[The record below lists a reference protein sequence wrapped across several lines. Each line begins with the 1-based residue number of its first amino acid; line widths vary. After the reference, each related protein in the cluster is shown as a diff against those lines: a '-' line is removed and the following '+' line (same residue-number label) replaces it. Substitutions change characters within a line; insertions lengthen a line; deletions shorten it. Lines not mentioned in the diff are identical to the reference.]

1 MFVATFV
8 FGVLAK
14 LWRAFDLFLEADA
27 VDGFV
32 WLPLGVWSEL
42 LVAAALA
49 LGVGAI
55 ARVNVW
61 LSGAAIGVGGGYLLF
76 WLALN
81 DVSFRLTQVG
91 ISYARLRGDEGVG
104 TKDFSLMSPGDVTPA
119 IVYAVVAVV
128 VGGAAGVFAYRR
140 APARSLGLLAAALVA
155 GLAGT
160 VVDRAFFAE
169 RNFGMGESPVM
180 LLARTYVSA
189 FFGRE
194 EAQFPSP
201 LPPPKTKAERLAL
214 LAAQQPL
221 ASTSTSPTTTPPR
234 AAPRVDNGIL
244 FFAEGVP
251 RKRTSLEAIVDT
263 TPHLKALWQ
272 EKGGINF
279 ENYYSTYHKSIAA
292 IYSMICADVP
302 PPNAKNIMELN
313 PRIDCGS
320 LPEVFSKAG
329 IHVGLFHGGDFGFY
343 DKLQLLGARG
353 FETQKDARA
362 LATKETWENSW
373 GVDDRAVVDAVLA
386 WIDSLP
392 KGERFFAVI
401 IPITAHYPYDIPP
414 DVAPAFPGRS
424 SKDKFDSA
432 VHFLDDAFFRL
443 HQGLAARGVASDTAI
458 AYVADHGETVAEPP
472 RASAGRR
479 LAYEPSLHVPFVLLA
494 PKLFP
499 TAQTNAR
506 LGSHID
512 LLPTL
517 MDALG
522 LPPDER
528 HLGQSLLSDD
538 HVPRR
543 AFIGASNGPRFVGFV
558 DGKEKFFVNRYSGA
572 AELYDLVTDPLEQ
585 KNLAGVDANK
595 TARLIAEA
603 IAFADGQLAHLTSA
617 PRMSDDIDVQAL
629 LLANARVRV
638 TKSDGSGV
646 DCVRPDGDGVDGVNG
661 VNGVDDRAA
670 AADNRGLDTLPFRRV
685 CPGLTRSPFL
695 GNALYRAGRTRD
707 CVLVNVPDG
716 GGSVDIVVDD
726 KNADGTRAGWLPF
739 LTRVRAAVSKET
751 AKGEAR
757 LRLTAFGDGK
767 AGQNKPV
774 GGAGEVR
781 VSFPSSQDTLTI
793 RVSGDAALLG
803 PVCLTFTEAA
813 WRTAKGA
820 KTNAKTSAT
829 KNDDDQRGAVDDDE
843 AHGKAQKDDE

>member
-1 MFVATFV
+1 MDPRRIPSAVFVATFV

-14 LWRAFDLFLEADA
+14 LWRAFDLYVEADA

-42 LVAAALA
+42 LVAAVLALA
-49 LGVGAI
+49 VGAI

-119 IVYAVVAVV
+119 VAYAVVAVV
-128 VGGAAGVFAYRR
+128 VGGGAGAIAYRR
-140 APARSLGLLAAALVA
+140 APARTAPWLAAALVA
-155 GLAGT
+155 GLVGS
-160 VVDRAFFAE
+160 VVDRAVFAE

-189 FFGRE
+189 YFGRE

-201 LPPPKTKAERLAL
+201 LPTPKTKAERLAL
-214 LAAQQPL
+214 LAAQQPQPS
-221 ASTSTSPTTTPPR
+221 STTSPTTTPPR

-292 IYSMICADVP
+292 IFSMICADVP

-320 LPEVFSKAG
+320 LPEIFSKAG

-353 FETQKDARA
+353 FEAQKDARA
-362 LATKETWENSW
+362 LAAKETWENSW

-414 DVAPAFPGRS
+414 DVTPAFPGRS

-443 HQGLAARGVASDTAI
+443 HQGLAARGVVDDTAI
-458 AYVADHGETVAEPP
+458 GYVADHGETVAEPP

-494 PKLFP
+494 PKLFS

-506 LGSHID
+506 VGSHID

-528 HLGQSLLSDD
+528 HLGQSLLSDAF
-538 HVPRR
+538 VPRR
-543 AFIGASNGPRFVGFV
+543 AFIGASNGPRYVGFV
-558 DGKEKFFVNRYSGA
+558 DGHEKFFVNRYSGA
-572 AELYDLVTDPLEQ
+572 AELYDLASDPKEQ
-585 KNLAGVDANK
+585 KNLAANDPAK

-603 IAFADGQLAHLTSA
+603 IAFADGQLAHLQSA
-617 PRMSDDIDVQAL
+617 PRMSDDVDVQAL
-629 LLANARVRV
+629 LLARARVRV
-638 TKSDGSGV
+638 TTKDGSVV
-646 DCVRPDGDGVDGVNG
+646 DCVRPDGGDGDDGG
-661 VNGVDDRAA
+661 DGGA
-670 AADNRGLDTLPFRRV
+670 LPFRRV
-685 CPGLTRSPFL
+685 CPGLADAPFL
-695 GNALYRAGRTRD
+695 GSAVYRAGRTRD
-707 CVLVNVPDG
+707 CVLVNVPTG

-726 KNADGTRAGWLPF
+726 RGVDGARGGWLPF

-751 AKGEAR
+751 ARAAEAADVR
-757 LRLTAFGDGK
+757 LRLTAIGDGK
-767 AGQNKPV
+767 AGQNKAV
-774 GGAGEVR
+774 GGSGEVR
-781 VSFPSSQDTLTI
+781 VSFPSSQDELI
-793 RVSGDAALLG
+793 VRLSGPKALPG

-813 WRTAKGA
+813 WRTAKSAKPGA
-820 KTNAKTSAT
+820 KADAR
-829 KNDDDQRGAVDDDE
+829 DAEHGAVDDDE
-843 AHGKAQKDDE
+843 AHGKAQRGDE